1 MNCSRPA
8 PALHV
13 LQRETQIFQPTSIE
27 DVLDVDLFNE
37 ELTAEETDS
46 TQIIAVR
53 RQVETFLQ
61 SLGIT

>member
-1 MNCSRPA
+1 MNCSR